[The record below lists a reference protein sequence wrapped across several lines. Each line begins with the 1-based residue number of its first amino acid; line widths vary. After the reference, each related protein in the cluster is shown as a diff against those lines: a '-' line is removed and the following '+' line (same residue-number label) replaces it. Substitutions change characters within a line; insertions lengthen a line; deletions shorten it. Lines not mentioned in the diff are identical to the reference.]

1 MSLKEEVLV
10 NVVIPSKPLFSFF
23 CRGNMKTKNESFC
36 YNKWMKC
43 VAITFC
49 YNHMLLFFPLTFMRI
64 LCINSHL
71 SFITVVVRDQNVLL
85 LKFVLQRTVQRGVY
99 VYIDIF

>member
-1 MSLKEEVLV
+1 MCLKEAVLV

-23 CRGNMKTKNESFC
+23 CRGNMKAKNESFC

-49 YNHMLLFFPLTFMRI
+49 SHHMLPPPLTFMRT
-64 LCINSHL
+64 LCINSRF
-71 SFITVVVRDQNVLL
+71 SFINVVVRDQNILL
-85 LKFVLQRTVQRGVY
+85 FPTFVLQRTVRRSVCMC
-99 VYIDIF
+99 I

>member
-23 CRGNMKTKNESFC
+23 CRGNMKTKNEGFC

-49 YNHMLLFFPLTFMRI
+49 YNHMFFPPDVYED
-64 LCINSHL
+64 
-71 SFITVVVRDQNVLL
+71 TV
-85 LKFVLQRTVQRGVY
+85 Y
-99 VYIDIF
+99 